1 MGKPEV
7 KPIEKMYPEW
17 SKLCDNNVSILATY
31 ISNLKFDL
39 VNFLKCVWKGFCY
52 VKFWR
57 YFNHS
62 VNLLQAFMK
71 DLLPVKFFG
80 RCILVGF
87 TQGDNDRD

>member
-1 MGKPEV
+1 MRLKRFL
-7 KPIEKMYPEW
+7 
-17 SKLCDNNVSILATY
+17 LCKILK
-31 ISNLKFDL
+31 I
-39 VNFLKCVWKGFCY
+39 
-52 VKFWR
+52 